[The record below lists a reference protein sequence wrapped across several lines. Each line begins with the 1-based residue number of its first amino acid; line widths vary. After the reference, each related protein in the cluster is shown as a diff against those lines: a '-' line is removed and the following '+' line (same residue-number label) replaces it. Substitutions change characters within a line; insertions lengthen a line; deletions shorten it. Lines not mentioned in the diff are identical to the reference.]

1 VTDWPAYVDQFHR
14 DHPGI
19 TEAMLARSFDDG
31 RNAYE
36 WLAEPLSRG
45 GVTVDLGC
53 GSAPTFASF
62 DRWLGV
68 DLSIGELQAARAQGR
83 GPLIRARAEAVP
95 LATATVDTVTAVMSL
110 MVVDDPAAVLAEAAR
125 LLRPGGRL
133 AILLPAQQPLTS
145 ADRVRYGLLL
155 LTLGRS
161 AMPFPHPEV
170 ERRASASLDA
180 AGFEP
185 ISDDCRRFEYE
196 IRDRK
201 DADLL
206 VESLYLPGVGERRR
220 RAARRAAQHWGHHGL
235 GVPLRRVIARRAMG

>member
-1 VTDWPAYVDQFHR
+1 
-14 DHPGI
+14 
-19 TEAMLARSFDDG
+19 MLARSLDDG
-31 RNAYE
+31 RNAHE

-53 GSAPTFASF
+53 GSAPTFALF
-62 DRWLGV
+62 DAWLGV
-68 DLSIGELQAARAQGR
+68 DLSIGELEAARAKAR

-95 LATATVDTVTAVMSL
+95 LVAASVDTVTAVMSL

-155 LTLGRS
+155 LALGRS
-161 AMPFPHPEV
+161 AMPFPHPELV
-170 ERRASASLDA
+170 RLATASLDA

-185 ISDDCRRFEYE
+185 ISDECCRFEYE

-206 VESLYLPGVGERRR
+206 VESLYLPGVGEHRR
-220 RAARRAAQHWGHHGL
+220 RAARRAARHWGHGGL
-235 GVPLRRVIARRAMG
+235 GVPLRRIVARRATG